1 MSPFLTSVA
10 PAPFVGSS
18 WTRPLTWSGH
28 HCSASQLSSC
38 QSSDSLPFS
47 PGPKYALYT
56 KSIKHIHVG
65 GDMYAAFKHLYKQT
79 VIVRHLVKHYLLLL
93 SNVIDI
99 LATPTF
105 HVSPTLHFN
114 L

>member
-1 MSPFLTSVA
+1 
-10 PAPFVGSS
+10 
-18 WTRPLTWSGH
+18 
-28 HCSASQLSSC
+28 
-38 QSSDSLPFS
+38 
-47 PGPKYALYT
+47 
-56 KSIKHIHVG
+56 
-65 GDMYAAFKHLYKQT
+65 MYAAFKHLYKQT

-93 SNVIDI
+93 SNVIGI